1 MVNSCFR
8 YFIGFLLLLTWVI
21 PVFGVVPL
29 AINFV
34 KKTNDMFDKIFIL
47 LILKV
52 KQGPIVEESVLTSVT
67 MRIEKTNMDILL
79 SSYTLLFSQVREKL
93 T

>member
-1 MVNSCFR
+1 M
-8 YFIGFLLLLTWVI
+8 TWVI

-34 KKTNDMFDKIFIL
+34 KKTNDMFDKIFNL

-52 KQGPIVEESVLTSVT
+52 KQAPILVESVHISVT
-67 MRIEKTNMDILL
+67 MRMEKTNMDLLL
-79 SSYTLLFSQVREKL
+79 SSYTLLFSQVRE